1 MDWKL
6 VLLGLLGLGG
16 LYLIASFL
24 LTPFRY
30 LCRLAGYAFVGIALL
45 VVVNLGGALFGFH
58 IPFNLFTIATA
69 AVLQI
74 PGVVLLVLLK
84 IFVV

>member
-6 VLLGLLGLGG
+6 VLLGLTGLGG
-16 LYLIASFL
+16 LYLVASFL

-30 LCRLAGYAFVGIALL
+30 FCRLAGYALVGVALL
-45 VVVNLGGALFGFH
+45 AAVNLGGALFGFH
-58 IPFNLFTIATA
+58 IPFNPVTVATA

-84 IFVV
+84 IFAV

>member
-16 LYLIASFL
+16 LYLIAGFL

-30 LCRLAGYAFVGIALL
+30 FCRLVGYTFVGVALL
-45 VVVNLGGALFGFH
+45 VAVNLGGALFGFH

-69 AVLQI
+69 AVLQV

-84 IFVV
+84 LFVV